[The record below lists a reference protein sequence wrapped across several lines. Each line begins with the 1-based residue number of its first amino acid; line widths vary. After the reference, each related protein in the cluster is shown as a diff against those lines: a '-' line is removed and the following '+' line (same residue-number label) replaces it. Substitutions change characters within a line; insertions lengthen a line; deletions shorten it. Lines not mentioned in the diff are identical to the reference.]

1 MRRRIERLALLGF
14 LAGGAAFMLRGPLR
28 EARWQIQAAAELLWL
43 PASAPPA
50 GAPVPVRIAHA
61 GGAWRGL
68 RYTNAL
74 EALDH
79 NYARGARWFE
89 MDFLRDRGGDFWAVH
104 DWDDVPRDNASF
116 RVARLDD
123 VLGWFGRHAD
133 ARLITDTKGD
143 NGALLPR
150 LASAPADVRARIHPQ
165 IYRFGEYPLARSAG
179 FAAPIFTTYRSQYP
193 WWALRRFVRGHR
205 VLAVTV
211 TREQAR
217 DAYAALGGTV
227 PLLTHTV
234 NDTAEAAHLLAAGIA
249 GIYTDELLP

>member
-14 LAGGAAFMLRGPLR
+14 LAGGAAFVLRGPLR

-50 GAPVPVRIAHA
+50 RAPVPVRIAHA
-61 GGAWRGL
+61 GGAWLGL

-89 MDFLRDRGGDFWAVH
+89 MDFLSDASGEFWAVH
-104 DWDDVPRDNASF
+104 SWGEKPKATAPFRVPRME
-116 RVARLDD
+116 D
-123 VLGWFGRHAD
+123 VLGWFGRHGD

-143 NGALLPR
+143 NRALLHK
-150 LASAPADVRARIHPQ
+150 LTSAPPDVRARIHPQ
-165 IYRFGEYPLARSAG
+165 IYRFGEYPLARSGA
-179 FAAPIFTTYRSQYP
+179 FAAPIFTTYRSAYP
-193 WWALRRFVRGHR
+193 WWALRRFVRGHP

-217 DAYAALGGTV
+217 DACAALRGTV

-234 NDTAEAAHLLAAGIA
+234 NDTAEAAHLLQTGNA